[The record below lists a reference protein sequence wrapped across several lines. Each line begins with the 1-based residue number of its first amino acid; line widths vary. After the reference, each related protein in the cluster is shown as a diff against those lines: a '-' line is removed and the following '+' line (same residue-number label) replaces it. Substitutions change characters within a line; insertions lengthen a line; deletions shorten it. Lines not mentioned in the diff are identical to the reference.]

1 MYRFRVVL
9 RFLVCS
15 AICSTCMDM
24 HRNMLWVASSQHR
37 HWGNLIAFRCFS
49 THQLQVT
56 GECRWSTVIACGHSC
71 SASLHQLSLRSCWMC
86 NCLTRRC
93 EDLERWML
101 RNVDKPFG
109 PCFPEPRD
117 GRRQWALTRVL
128 SLVQSCWCSSAL
140 CEGERAN
147 RCRCTPDKALGT
159 FGTFGTKIS

>member
-9 RFLVCS
+9 RLLVCS

-93 EDLERWML
+93 EDLWKVNVEKCRQTLWSLLPRTKGWTSSVSTDSGVESRSVLLVFLCTLWRW
-101 RNVDKPFG
+101 K
-109 PCFPEPRD
+109 
-117 GRRQWALTRVL
+117 
-128 SLVQSCWCSSAL
+128 S
-140 CEGERAN
+140 
-147 RCRCTPDKALGT
+147 K
-159 FGTFGTKIS
+159 